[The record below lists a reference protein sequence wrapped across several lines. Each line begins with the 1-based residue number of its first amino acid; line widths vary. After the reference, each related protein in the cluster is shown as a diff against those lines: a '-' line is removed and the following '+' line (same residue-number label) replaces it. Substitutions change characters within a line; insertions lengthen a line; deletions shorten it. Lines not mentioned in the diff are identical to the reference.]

1 MANSPAKPAARE
13 SFSSRLG
20 FLLVSAGCAVGIGN
34 VWRFPFVTGKNGGA
48 VFVLFYIVFLIIMG
62 IPTLSMELAVGRAS
76 RRSAVDAYR
85 ALEPSGSKWHIHGY
99 FCFAGCYLLMMY
111 YTTVSGWMLAYIF
124 KFLKGD
130 FARGMGQA
138 QVQAVY
144 DGMTASPGASI
155 LWMAIVVLLGYLCVS
170 FGVQK
175 GLEKISKYMMIALF
189 LLITVLA
196 VHSCFLPGAGRG
208 VSFYLKP
215 DFHRAAEAGMFTI
228 VTEAMNQAFFTLS
241 LGVAAMEIF
250 GSYMQED
257 KSIPG
262 ESVRIA
268 GMDTFVA
275 LLAGLIIFPACFS
288 FGVRPDSGPS
298 LIFVTLPN
306 VFTHMAGGRV
316 WGTLFFLFMTFASFS
331 TVIAVFENLLATSM
345 ELFHQSRIKAAV
357 LNTIATFALSLPCAL
372 GFNVWSGAFS
382 NTPMGNFLGFED
394 FLVSNILLPLG
405 SLVFVLFCNTKW
417 GWGSDAYFEE
427 VNRGDGMKFPKWF
440 RYYFRYVLPILLL
453 AIFVS
458 GMVTYF
464 Q

>member
-241 LGVAAMEIF
+241 SA
-250 GSYMQED
+250 SPPW
-257 KSIPG
+257 KSSEAICRRTSP
-262 ESVRIA
+262 
-268 GMDTFVA
+268 
-275 LLAGLIIFPACFS
+275 FPASPSALPAWTRSSPFS
-288 FGVRPDSGPS
+288 PDLLSSRP
-298 LIFVTLPN
+298 
-306 VFTHMAGGRV
+306 
-316 WGTLFFLFMTFASFS
+316 ASH
-331 TVIAVFENLLATSM
+331 LAYSPTPARRSSSSPCRTS
-345 ELFHQSRIKAAV
+345 S
-357 LNTIATFALSLPCAL
+357 
-372 GFNVWSGAFS
+372 
-382 NTPMGNFLGFED
+382 
-394 FLVSNILLPLG
+394 
-405 SLVFVLFCNTKW
+405 
-417 GWGSDAYFEE
+417 
-427 VNRGDGMKFPKWF
+427 
-440 RYYFRYVLPILLL
+440 PIWQE
-453 AIFVS
+453 AVS
-458 GMVTYF
+458 GEPCSSCS
-464 Q
+464 